1 MPIFDL
7 ENVRVSRDREDGY
20 GLLIEKF
27 RVSAGDRLAVTGPSG
42 CGKSTTLDLL
52 GMTLKP
58 TAAGRFIFEA
68 GGSVTDVA
76 RLWQRGKL
84 DRMAD
89 LRRQHIGYV
98 LQTGELL
105 PFLTVRE
112 NIELTARLKGA
123 KDAEVRTE
131 RLLSELEIAH
141 LARQYPQALSVGER
155 QRAAIGRALAPK
167 PDVILADEPTA
178 ALDPALARKVLRLL
192 LESVERDGTALVLV
206 SHDTKLVNEFDFDV
220 RPFDLDT
227 DGGSM
232 TAVLG
237 GAA

>member
-1 MPIFDL
+1 
-7 ENVRVSRDREDGY
+7 
-20 GLLIEKF
+20 
-27 RVSAGDRLAVTGPSG
+27 
-42 CGKSTTLDLL
+42 
-52 GMTLKP
+52 
-58 TAAGRFIFEA
+58 
-68 GGSVTDVA
+68 
-76 RLWQRGKL
+76 
-84 DRMAD
+84 MAD

-167 PDVILADEPTA
+167 PDVILSSSRTTQS
-178 ALDPALARKVLRLL
+178 L
-192 LESVERDGTALVLV
+192 
-206 SHDTKLVNEFDFDV
+206 
-220 RPFDLDT
+220 
-227 DGGSM
+227 
-232 TAVLG
+232 
-237 GAA
+237 